1 MFLAGGLVLALCG
14 NVMAAQVY
22 KWVDAQ
28 GVTHFGAQPPQGQQV
43 ETVNTV
49 TAPAKSTT
57 MPAPVVEDETEVD
70 QQSID
75 RKVKRQ
81 VAEQEAE
88 RKRYCETMRTNLAH
102 CRTIRG
108 YVSKRRVKP
117 GESPKRNGRQRSQ
130 KHAAR
135 SPKTATDTASS
146 GIALAAR

>member
-1 MFLAGGLVLALCG
+1 MRFMFLAGGLVLALCG

-57 MPAPVVEDETEVD
+57 MPAPVVEDEAEVD

-88 RKRYCETMRTNLAH
+88 RKRYCETMRTNLAQLQNNP
-102 CRTIRG
+102 RVRVEEKGET
-108 YVSKRRVKP
+108 RRIT
-117 GESPKRNGRQRSQ
+117 EEERQ
-130 KHAAR
+130 AR
-135 SPKTATDTASS
+135 ITETRDK
-146 GIALAAR
+146 IAENCN

>member
-57 MPAPVVEDETEVD
+57 MPAPVAEDETEVD

-88 RKRYCETMRTNLAH
+88 RKRYCETMRTNLAQLQNNP
-102 CRTIRG
+102 
-108 YVSKRRVKP
+108 RVRVEEK
-117 GESPKRNGRQRSQ
+117 GESRRITEEERQAKIAETRS
-130 KHAAR
+130 KI
-135 SPKTATDTASS
+135 DENCN
-146 GIALAAR
+146 

>member
-1 MFLAGGLVLALCG
+1 MRFMFLAGGLVLALCG

-57 MPAPVVEDETEVD
+57 MPAPVAEDETEVD

-88 RKRYCETMRTNLAH
+88 RKRYCETMRTNLAQLQNNP
-102 CRTIRG
+102 RVRVEEKGET
-108 YVSKRRVKP
+108 RRIT
-117 GESPKRNGRQRSQ
+117 EEERQ
-130 KHAAR
+130 AR
-135 SPKTATDTASS
+135 
-146 GIALAAR
+146 IAETRDKIAENCN

>member
-1 MFLAGGLVLALCG
+1 MRFMFLAGGLVLALCG

-88 RKRYCETMRTNLAH
+88 RKRYCETMRTNLAQLQNNP
-102 CRTIRG
+102 RVRVEEKGETRRITEEERQARIAETRG
-108 YVSKRRVKP
+108 K
-117 GESPKRNGRQRSQ
+117 
-130 KHAAR
+130 
-135 SPKTATDTASS
+135 
-146 GIALAAR
+146 IAENCN

>member
-28 GVTHFGAQPPQGQQV
+28 GVTHFGAQPPLGQQV

-88 RKRYCETMRTNLAH
+88 RKRYCETMRTNLAQLQNNP
-102 CRTIRG
+102 RVRVEEKGET
-108 YVSKRRVKP
+108 RRIT
-117 GESPKRNGRQRSQ
+117 EEERQARI
-130 KHAAR
+130 AATR
-135 SPKTATDTASS
+135 DK
-146 GIALAAR
+146 IAENCN

>member
-1 MFLAGGLVLALCG
+1 MRFMFLAGGLVLALCG

-57 MPAPVVEDETEVD
+57 MPAPVAEDETEVD

-88 RKRYCETMRTNLAH
+88 RKRYCETMRTNLAQLQNNP
-102 CRTIRG
+102 RVRVEEKGETRRITEEERQAKIAETRG
-108 YVSKRRVKP
+108 K
-117 GESPKRNGRQRSQ
+117 
-130 KHAAR
+130 
-135 SPKTATDTASS
+135 
-146 GIALAAR
+146 IAENCN

>member
-70 QQSID
+70 QQSIN

-88 RKRYCETMRTNLAH
+88 RKRYCETMRTNLAQLQNNP
-102 CRTIRG
+102 RVRVEEKGET
-108 YVSKRRVKP
+108 RRIT
-117 GESPKRNGRQRSQ
+117 EEERQ
-130 KHAAR
+130 AR
-135 SPKTATDTASS
+135 
-146 GIALAAR
+146 IAETRDKIAENCN

>member
-1 MFLAGGLVLALCG
+1 MRFMFLAGGLVLALCG
-14 NVMAAQVY
+14 NLMAAQVY

-70 QQSID
+70 QQSVD

-88 RKRYCETMRTNLAH
+88 RKRYCETMRTNLAQLQNNP
-102 CRTIRG
+102 RVRVEEEGET
-108 YVSKRRVKP
+108 RRIT
-117 GESPKRNGRQRSQ
+117 EEERQ
-130 KHAAR
+130 AR
-135 SPKTATDTASS
+135 
-146 GIALAAR
+146 IAETRDKIAENCN

>member
-1 MFLAGGLVLALCG
+1 MRFMFLAGGLLLALCG

-88 RKRYCETMRTNLAH
+88 RKRYCETMRTNLAQLQNNP
-102 CRTIRG
+102 RVRVEEKGETRRITEEERQARITETRG
-108 YVSKRRVKP
+108 K
-117 GESPKRNGRQRSQ
+117 
-130 KHAAR
+130 
-135 SPKTATDTASS
+135 
-146 GIALAAR
+146 IAENCN

>member
-1 MFLAGGLVLALCG
+1 MRFMFLAGGLVLALCG

-28 GVTHFGAQPPQGQQV
+28 GVTHFGAQPPLGQQV
-43 ETVNTV
+43 ETANTV

-88 RKRYCETMRTNLAH
+88 RKRYCETMRTNLAQLQNNP
-102 CRTIRG
+102 RVRVEEKGET
-108 YVSKRRVKP
+108 RRIT
-117 GESPKRNGRQRSQ
+117 EEERQ
-130 KHAAR
+130 AR
-135 SPKTATDTASS
+135 
-146 GIALAAR
+146 IAETRDKIAENCN